1 MALFNNLRDV
11 ISNTS
16 KDVTEKA
23 KDVANVAKLKA
34 QITMEEGKLRGL
46 YADLGKAYYENPE
59 DENIEAYKDSISAV
73 KEIIESYEKQLSE
86 QKGLR
91 NCPCCGAVVAK
102 DVSFCSKCGTK
113 IEPAEEPI
121 ETEAEE
127 VTAEPA
133 EEPVQEEAEAEPAK
147 KHCPVCDAEVTEDM
161 AFCEVCGHKLDD

>member
-16 KDVTEKA
+16 RDVTEKA
-23 KDVANVAKLKA
+23 KDVAATAKLKT

-73 KEIIESYEKQLSE
+73 KELIESYQKQLSE

-91 NCPCCGAVVAK
+91 TCPCCGAAVAK
-102 DVSFCSKCGTK
+102 DVAFCSKCGTK
-113 IEPAEEPI
+113 LESEEEAKEAAEEAA
-121 ETEAEE
+121 EEAEE
-127 VTAEPA
+127 AA
-133 EEPVQEEAEAEPAK
+133 EEAAEPAK
-147 KHCPVCDAEVTEDM
+147 KHCPVCDAEVSDDM
-161 AFCEVCGHKLDD
+161 AFCEVCGNKLED

>member
-23 KDVANVAKLKA
+23 KDVAATAKLKA

-73 KEIIESYEKQLSE
+73 KELIETYEKQLSE

-91 NCPCCGAVVAK
+91 TCPVCGAAVGK

-113 IEPAEEPI
+113 IEVEEEPVEA
-121 ETEAEE
+121 ETEEEAKEPAQEAEE
-127 VTAEPA
+127 AAAEP
-133 EEPVQEEAEAEPAK
+133 ET
-147 KHCPVCDAEVTEDM
+147 KHCPVCDAEVSDDM
-161 AFCEVCGHKLDD
+161 AFCEVCGNKLED